1 MSDADGAG
9 FLIAYLTG
17 WLGLV
22 TRGRIE
28 PGEWLA
34 VLGAAG
40 GTGSAAI
47 QIGRALGAHVI
58 AVVGNDVKAEYCR
71 DLGAEATIDHHAE
84 NVGDRL
90 RALTGGHGADLIYD
104 PVGGEPARGRAARHR
119 QRRKAA
125 GRRLRGRRVGAAQLP

>member
-22 TRGRIE
+22 TRGELER
-28 PGEWLA
+28 GEWLA

-47 QIGRALGAHVI
+47 QIGRALGARVI
-58 AVVGNDVKAEYCR
+58 AVVGGPDKAEYCR
-71 DLGAEATIDHHAE
+71 GARSGIHHRPSRTSPSAI
-84 NVGDRL
+84 GCARS
-90 RALTGGHGADLIYD
+90 
-104 PVGGEPARGRAARHR
+104 PA
-119 QRRKAA
+119 
-125 GRRLRGRRVGAAQLP
+125 VTVPT